1 MEQAYAG
8 MGFTRGTLSGAPVVV
23 AQCSAGK
30 VNAALCAQAMV
41 DLFRPRLVLN
51 IGVAGGVGPDV
62 HIGDVVVATACV
74 QYDFDTTALDPWPV
88 GQLLLPGV
96 EEPQRFLPCDQRVG
110 DLLAQAGEK
119 LYGRVHRGVVATGD
133 RFVADPQFGLW
144 LHKEFGALACE
155 MEGAAIAQVCLVNQ
169 VPCGV
174 LRAISDNALDSEDGG
189 FRHLRRELGPK
200 GPGASP
206 ASRRTHVRC
215 VTAQDKPPSCLRA
228 RGRAGQFALWA
239 ARLRSGCASSTLAFA
254 AGDPAGQAA
263 LLPAARRGCPTQTYG
278 G

>member
-1 MEQAYAG
+1 MFPRGACYNKREMDLWKRGSVRMMEQRPVGVIGAMEVEVDAVLAAMEEKVEQAYAG

-174 LRAISDNALDSEDGG
+174 LRAISDNALDSETVD
-189 FRHLRRELGPK
+189 F
-200 GPGASP
+200 
-206 ASRRTHVRC
+206 
-215 VTAQDKPPSCLRA
+215 VT
-228 RGRAGQFALWA
+228 FA
-239 ARLRSGCASSTLAFA
+239 ASSAQKA
-254 AGDPAGQAA
+254 QE
-263 LLPAARRGCPTQTYG
+263 LLRQVAEPMSGA
-278 G
+278 